1 MDSCSASEQ
10 RCILEPWVRKIPKAV
25 QPNDLFGMRVR
36 DLTLS
41 FRRDIPWS
49 LMGQKHVCHSWVS
62 CKHSSWDLE
71 AFVVVQLI
79 FSHRTA
85 MAGPAPNPLMH
96 MGNGSLLPH
105 FILFFA
111 MSSTKDTEMQ
121 VYSHKAQHF
130 HKMFFFVC
138 KMHWLITLFLQ
149 PLSVHFSYLLVTFFK
164 T

>member
-1 MDSCSASEQ
+1 
-10 RCILEPWVRKIPKAV
+10 
-25 QPNDLFGMRVR
+25 
-36 DLTLS
+36 
-41 FRRDIPWS
+41 
-49 LMGQKHVCHSWVS
+49 
-62 CKHSSWDLE
+62 
-71 AFVVVQLI
+71 
-79 FSHRTA
+79 

-138 KMHWLITLFLQ
+138 KMQWLITLFLQ